1 MNINRLRERT
11 QEFRKAV
18 RRLEEALAEDLS
30 NILVYD
36 GVIQRFEF
44 SYELAWKLI
53 KAYLEYEGIADIKSP
68 RAAFK
73 EAFAAGLIDNGEL
86 WLEMIDD
93 RNLTAHTY
101 NEEYAKQIYAKVK
114 EKYFPLLAA
123 LADKLAG
130 EIK

>member
-1 MNINRLRERT
+1 MNIERLSERAKEY
-11 QEFRKAV
+11 QKAV
-18 RRLEEALAEDLS
+18 RRLQEALAEDLS

-44 SYELAWKLI
+44 TYELAWKLI
-53 KAYLEYEGIADIKSP
+53 KAYLEYEGIADVKSP

-73 EAFAAGLIDNGEL
+73 EAFTAGLIDNGEI

-101 NEEYAKQIYAKVK
+101 NEENAKQIYAKVK
-114 EKYFPLLAA
+114 EKYFPQFATLANKIA
-123 LADKLAG
+123 EAVK
-130 EIK
+130 